1 MRDAGAKSIFVAS
14 DTYGWPRARRAAV
27 CIDEVEFETS
37 NLMGAPR
44 AQLASHGGDFAV
56 DALAGASNPAYLEE
70 TPEVQITAAIEAKA
84 AELDHDPV
92 AIHAWVRNNV
102 AWIPSWG
109 ATQSADHT
117 LSSQRGN
124 AMDIAS
130 LEIALLRASDIP
142 ARYAVG
148 TIEVEAERFTN
159 WAGGFD
165 TIEAAA
171 DYAAS
176 GGLPIETITE
186 AGRIERVRMA

>member
-1 MRDAGAKSIFVAS
+1 L
-14 DTYGWPRARRAAV
+14 DTHNCVPARRATLA
-27 CIDEVEFETS
+27 IDESGFDS
-37 NLMGAPR
+37 SGPRGAPW
-44 AQLASHGGDFAV
+44 AKLASHGSDFAV

-70 TPEVQITAAIEAKA
+70 TPEVQLTAAIEAKA

-117 LSSQRGN
+117 LSSERGN
-124 AMDIAS
+124 AADIAG
-130 LEIALLRASDIP
+130 LEIALLWASDIP

-148 TIEVEAERFTN
+148 TIAVEAERFTN

-171 DYAAS
+171 DYAVS
-176 GGLPIETITE
+176 GGIPIE
-186 AGRIERVRMA
+186 AGRILHLWSSRPWQGYCCGI